1 MSTQM
6 KALELAEEERDRLY
20 AEQDTINLRIIQ
32 VAERAVGEQRGL
44 SDAEQKEIR
53 DWRSKH
59 GRLDVEVAAIEER
72 IADLKERE
80 KHTDAIAGR
89 PSLNST
95 PPQNPH
101 GSSPWEEVR
110 NGEERSRA
118 IDAIERAE
126 VVPDDSRSR
135 LVSAIEADDEQS
147 DLLARWALATSSP
160 QYLRAFGKL
169 LSDPYTAAVRMTDDE
184 ARSMQQVAVVQRAM
198 SLTDANGGYMV
209 PFTLDPSILLSNA
222 GVEDPIRRIARVVT
236 IATDKWHGVSSAGTT
251 ASWDAEGSTVSDDSF
266 TMDQP
271 TVTPHRLTAFIPF
284 TIEAGQDAANFADEM
299 RTVIADSF
307 DTAEGSGFWTGAGDG
322 STQPFGVITALDANT
337 NVEVAVT
344 TNDTFSVADVYKL
357 QEALPPR
364 FRRNGTWAGDIQV
377 INKIRRFGEGT
388 TGSNSAFWTD
398 LGGGQPSLLLGRPI
412 VEASAMETFDAT
424 GTENILVFGDFS
436 KYVIVDRVGTTV
448 ELIPHLFDQ
457 SNGNRPSGHRGFYA
471 YKRTGGDVVVDNAF
485 RLLQS

>member
-1 MSTQM
+1 MFALD
-6 KALELAEEERDRLY
+6 KARK
-20 AEQDTINLRIIQ
+20 
-32 VAERAVGEQRGL
+32 ERADLQRKLDPLSFRSQQIATQSLGEDR
-44 SDAEQKEIR
+44 SPNRDEQKELRDISSQMGRINEEIR
-53 DWRSKH
+53 E
-59 GRLDVEVAAIEER
+59 LDELIQDLEER
-72 IADLKERE
+72 GER
-80 KHTDAIAGR
+80 TDAIAGR

-135 LVSAIEADDEQS
+135 LVSAIEADDDQS

-169 LSDPYTAAVRMTDDE
+169 LADPYIAAVRMTDDE

-398 LGGGQPSLLLGRPI
+398 LGGGQPSLLLEIGRAH
-412 VEASAMETFDAT
+412 V
-424 GTENILVFGDFS
+424 
-436 KYVIVDRVGTTV
+436 
-448 ELIPHLFDQ
+448 
-457 SNGNRPSGHRGFYA
+457 
-471 YKRTGGDVVVDNAF
+471 
-485 RLLQS
+485 